1 MLLFKT
7 LILDN
12 PDEPVFLKSQ
22 AINCPVFDDPFISAV
37 PATFKSPFIWTLLP
51 ETLNGFKSPPDV
63 YILKS
68 SAFTLNTLVVALPI
82 N

>member
-1 MLLFKT
+1 MLLFNT

-22 AINCPVFDDPFISAV
+22 AMNWPVFDEPFISAV
-37 PATFKSPFIWTLLP
+37 PDTLRLPFICTTPP

-68 SAFTLNTLVVALPI
+68 SAFTLNTLVVELALY
-82 N
+82 

>member
-1 MLLFKT
+1 MLLFNI
-7 LILDN
+7 LILDK

-22 AINCPVFDDPFISAV
+22 AINCPEPDEPFISAV
-37 PATFKSPFIWTLLP
+37 PATLRLPFICTTP
-51 ETLNGFKSPPDV
+51 HETLNGFKSPPDV

-68 SAFTLNTLVVALPI
+68 SAFTLNILVVALPI